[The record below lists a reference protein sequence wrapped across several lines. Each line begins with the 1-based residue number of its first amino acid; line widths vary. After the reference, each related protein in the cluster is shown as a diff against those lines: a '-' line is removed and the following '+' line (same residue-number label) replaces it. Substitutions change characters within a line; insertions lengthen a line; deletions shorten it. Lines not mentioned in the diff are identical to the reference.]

1 MKKSEKL
8 CDEMELIDEQ
18 FIEEAEQAAGDCSP
32 VRGRRIVLRRALIA
46 AAVAAVVGATAFM
59 IPALIKGRGTTPPA
73 GIPIES
79 ESETDF
85 GTEPLTDEPKQ
96 TDPRETEPTPPANTT
111 QADPEPTNTVPVD
124 PPAIGGSNLCT
135 VHSVMSYHSYS
146 QEMMALVGEDE
157 FYEWVET
164 AEKGPSV
171 DGCPSPN
178 ANVYEF
184 IKHFEISRSDLEEIY
199 YNTSLYY
206 DSVLNFDVLY
216 SGDDEAV
223 DEFYRNVDELHIIE
237 KKRRAFWELKSEPQW
252 SDSGEKWF
260 DTFGNYQVTPQT
272 SIKTVV
278 DVYGLS
284 REDVEALVAKEAA
297 RQDYVYDYNIDA
309 LFDGSMDGLTPMEQD
324 ALFCGITDPMTE

>member
-85 GTEPLTDEPKQ
+85 GTEPVTVEPKSEGQQ
-96 TDPRETEPTPPANTT
+96 TDDYPT
-111 QADPEPTNTVPVD
+111 
-124 PPAIGGSNLCT
+124 GGTGMCK
-135 VHSVMSYHSYS
+135 VHAESFHSYS
-146 QEMMALVGEDE
+146 QEMIALVGEDE
-157 FYEWVET
+157 FYEWTKE
-164 AEKGPSV
+164 AEKGPLE
-171 DGCPSPN
+171 DGCPFPDG
-178 ANVYEF
+178 NVYRY
-184 IKHFEISRSDLEEIY
+184 ILHFNVSRSDLEEIY

-237 KKRRAFWELKSEPQW
+237 EKRRAFWELKSEPQW

-272 SIKTVV
+272 SIKAVV

-284 REDVEALVAKEAA
+284 REEVEAMIAKEAA
-297 RQDYVYDYNIDA
+297 RKDYVYDYNIDA
-309 LFDGSMDGLTPMEQD
+309 LFDGSMDGLSPMEQD
-324 ALFCGITDPMTE
+324 AQFCGITDPMTE